1 MNTPGVSELL
11 LASYLKRLR
20 LPTMCREYPQVARQC
35 GEAGRSFEE
44 FLFSLS
50 EREVSERENRAAAR
64 RIRQAGFPVSK
75 DFAEYDFSLVPELNK
90 QKVLEL
96 ARGDYMA
103 QKTNICLLGPAGTGK
118 THLAI
123 AFGREA
129 CRGGRRVKFFTAAGL
144 ATFYAEAREQREVRR
159 FEAQLSKMHLIVV
172 DELGYVPL
180 GQGAPENLF
189 NFFSRCYEQV
199 SVAVTTNL
207 PFSEWTKVFRDER
220 LTGALLDR
228 FTHRIHILEVS
239 GESFRFRQSRKR
251 LEEAGAGG
259 GQPV

>member
-1 MNTPGVSELL
+1 
-11 LASYLKRLR
+11 
-20 LPTMCREYPQVARQC
+20 MCREYPQVARQC